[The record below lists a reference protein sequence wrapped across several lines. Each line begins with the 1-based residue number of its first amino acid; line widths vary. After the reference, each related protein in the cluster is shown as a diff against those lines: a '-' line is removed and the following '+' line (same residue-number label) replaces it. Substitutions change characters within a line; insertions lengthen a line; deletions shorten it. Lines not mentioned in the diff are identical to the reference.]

1 MISPYERSDLIHIM
15 KMNGLTMADSG
26 SARLEF
32 AGQINGNNYR
42 VKILAVESLL
52 QLVVRFNGE
61 VVCSE
66 MLRSIDDLKIFLE
79 EHLYKFLEV

>member
-1 MISPYERSDLIHIM
+1 MISPYERSDLIHIK
-15 KMNGLTMADSG
+15 KMNGLTLADTD

-42 VKILAVESLL
+42 VKILAVESLP

-61 VVCSE
+61 VVQRNAPKHRRPE
-66 MLRSIDDLKIFLE
+66 DLS
-79 EHLYKFLEV
+79 